1 MRVRAPIVSLFY
13 RTILKPAKLGVK
25 TKRQLSIM
33 DTKRDTKLIIYG
45 RHARRRMN
53 WRNISPGEIESVIRN
68 PERVEP
74 TERGRKNL
82 FKRIGG
88 RHIRVTVLESAT
100 HVQVITAVDKAD

>member
-1 MRVRAPIVSLFY
+1 
-13 RTILKPAKLGVK
+13 
-25 TKRQLSIM
+25 M
-33 DTKRDTKLIIYG
+33 DTKPIIYG

-53 WRNISPGEIESVIRN
+53 WRKISREEVESVVRN

-82 FKRIGG
+82 FG
-88 RHIRVTVLESAT
+88 RGDARYIRVTVLESAT

>member
-1 MRVRAPIVSLFY
+1 M
-13 RTILKPAKLGVK
+13 
-25 TKRQLSIM
+25 
-33 DTKRDTKLIIYG
+33 DTKLITYG

-53 WRNISPGEIESVIRN
+53 WRNISPDEIESVIRN

-82 FKRIGG
+82 FKRIGV
-88 RHIRVTVLESAT
+88 RYIRVTVLESAT